1 MTFDK
6 PPASPAKALASDLVT
21 DHRARLALERREAA
35 ERRRLALV
43 DQCSHLKTPE
53 ERIRL
58 WEKLHDLQLPRQ
70 ASHRLLAII
79 TADTQLTLAEVRGE
93 QRRRAPLQKP
103 LPEGAGLSWNAGP
116 VR

>member
-1 MTFDK
+1 M
-6 PPASPAKALASDLVT
+6 SSDT
-21 DHRARLALERREAA
+21 RFRLPDDFAQAI
-35 ERRRLALV
+35 
-43 DQCSHLKTPE
+43 H
-53 ERIRL
+53 
-58 WEKLHDLQLPRQ
+58 KLP
-70 ASHRLLAII
+70 SHRLLAII